1 MESTNSLQLFRTIDL
16 SILDLKGGNTQE
28 IMEMQCQEKVEVE
41 VQDLISPTEPLEKK
55 ENSVSTVEETDTQE
69 KARDKVTAEITNSKN
84 H

>member
-1 MESTNSLQLFRTIDL
+1 
-16 SILDLKGGNTQE
+16 
-28 IMEMQCQEKVEVE
+28 MQCQEKVEVE

-69 KARDKVTAEITNSKN
+69 KARDTVTAEITNSKN